1 MKTEDSRESVPMV
14 GSWGEERLPYSRNS
28 AHGWGNQQA
37 WEGPPGNWGIR
48 GECSGQA
55 MEGRMVWNLCA
66 LYMSQP
72 WALQPQLCASLWGE
86 GGFGEWTQREDN
98 CWVVVGE
105 GLLHQGG

>member
-1 MKTEDSRESVPMV
+1 
-14 GSWGEERLPYSRNS
+14 
-28 AHGWGNQQA
+28 
-37 WEGPPGNWGIR
+37 
-48 GECSGQA
+48 
-55 MEGRMVWNLCA
+55 MVWNLCA